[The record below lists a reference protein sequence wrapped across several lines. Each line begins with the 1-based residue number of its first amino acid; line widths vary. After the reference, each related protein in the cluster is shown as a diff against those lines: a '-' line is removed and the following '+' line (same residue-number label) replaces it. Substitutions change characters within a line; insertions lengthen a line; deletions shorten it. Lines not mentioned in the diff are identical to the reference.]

1 MFITALS
8 TTAKEW
14 KQLSV
19 HERMNGSRI
28 CGILVIRKNEILLF
42 ATTWT
47 DLEGVMLS
55 ETVRE
60 RQINIV

>member
-1 MFITALS
+1 MFIAALS
-8 TTAKEW
+8 TTAKER
-14 KQLSV
+14 KRLSV

-28 CGILVIRKNEILLF
+28 RGILVKRKSEILLF
-42 ATTWT
+42 VTTWT

>member
-1 MFITALS
+1 MFIAALS
-8 TTAKEW
+8 TTAKEQ

-28 CGILVIRKNEILLF
+28 RGILVIRKSEILLF
-42 ATTWT
+42 VTTWT